1 MRISDW
7 SSDVCSSDLILLR
20 LLAVAAQMIVCEID
34 AAAPG
39 HALVDDDQ
47 LAMQATEDLRTP
59 AEYPIHRIVDV
70 NADAGLDHRLDER
83 LRQRCRTPAVEGHLD
98 IDAALRGGAHRFL
111 QRLAGGIVEQ
121 DDGF

>member
-1 MRISDW
+1 
-7 SSDVCSSDLILLR
+7 
-20 LLAVAAQMIVCEID
+20 
-34 AAAPG
+34 
-39 HALVDDDQ
+39 
-47 LAMQATEDLRTP
+47 MQATEDLRTP

-98 IDAALRGGAHRFL
+98 IDAALRGGDPRFL

-121 DDGF
+121 DEGFETHFGLGCTDPGGHRRIDILPFFTQPDAVRWEHEWIGEKVFSPIKT